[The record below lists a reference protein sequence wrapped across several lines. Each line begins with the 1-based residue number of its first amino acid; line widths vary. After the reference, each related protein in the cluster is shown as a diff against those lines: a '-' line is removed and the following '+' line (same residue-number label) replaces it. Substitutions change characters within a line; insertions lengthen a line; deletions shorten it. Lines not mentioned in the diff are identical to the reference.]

1 MTFGELV
8 GITLGVL
15 SILTIILTGLG
26 WWIRTQIKLATYQ
39 ISPDANGGKSL
50 PDLHRKVDRL
60 CRDMQEVKAEIVA
73 LEDDVDQLEADVE
86 ELINE

>member
-26 WWIRTQIKLATYQ
+26 WWIRTQIRLATYQ

-50 PDLHRKVDRL
+50 PDLHIKIDRL
-60 CRDMQEVKAEIVA
+60 CTDMQQVKKEIIQ
-73 LEDDVDQLEADVE
+73 LEDEVDALEADVE
-86 ELINE
+86 NLYE

>member
-50 PDLHRKVDRL
+50 PDLHAKVDRL
-60 CRDMQEVKAEIVA
+60 CVDMELVKSVVME
-73 LEDDVDQLEADVE
+73 LEDDVDQLEAEVE